1 MIIDMHMHPV
11 LLDVINDT
19 DEKLFFR
26 KQQFGVFKSSKMPLR
41 FALTLMDDA
50 GVDKTVI
57 LGEDYSADSAMP
69 LVSNDEIR
77 NVMDAAPGRYI
88 GFAGADPR
96 KEDAPQELKRAFEE
110 LGLSGLHLNLSRTRL
125 NVEDERVQALF
136 QICSECEK
144 PVILHAGYS
153 WKPDT
158 PSRYAEPILFEDAF
172 INFPGVRFCLTHM
185 GWPWWE
191 ETIMLLMKYPNVYAD
206 TATVY
211 MDSPTKW
218 FKQLFSVSMDID
230 WLQNSFADK
239 VMYGSNMPRWRQVRS
254 MKGLKDLPLRKD
266 VLDAVLGQN
275 AERFLGKE
283 AVSGR

>member
-1 MIIDMHMHPV
+1 MIIDIHSHPV
-11 LLDVINDT
+11 LLDVINDSP
-19 DEKLFFR
+19 EKLEFR
-26 KQQFGVFKSSKMPLR
+26 KQQFGVYKSGKLPLD
-41 FALTLMDDA
+41 FALKLMDDA
-50 GVDKTVI
+50 GIDKTVI

-77 NVMDAAPGRYI
+77 AILDAAPGRYI

-96 KEDAPQELKRAFEE
+96 KEDAPSELKRAFAE

-125 NVEDERVQALF
+125 SVQDERVRALF
-136 QICSECEK
+136 QVCSDFGK
-144 PVILHAGYS
+144 PVMLHAGYS

-158 PSRYAEPILFEDAF
+158 PSSYSEPILFEDAF
-172 INFPGVRFCLTHM
+172 IDFPKVRFCLAHM

-191 ETIMLLMKYPNVYAD
+191 ETIMLLMTYPNVYAD
-206 TATVY
+206 TSTVY

-218 FKQLFSVSMDID
+218 FRQLFSVSMDID

-266 VLDAVLGQN
+266 VLDAVLGGN
-275 AERFLGKE
+275 AQMFLGKE
-283 AVSGR
+283 TIDER